1 MKDVVAGGI
10 ETGALSDDADV
21 EAWWAPDADVTGRLA
36 AAIAVACAAVPSVN
50 ARFQAARN
58 RFETLPS
65 VDIGIVVD
73 TAAGWWFRFCAISA
87 THRSRRIRRR
97 LNELRTRVEDGPCAP
112 SIMLTNFGQVAGRY
126 AVLPVPP
133 PLAAVIAAGQ
143 VSLQAVQ
150 REGHVSHHHML
161 PLSLCFDV
169 RACGMGGAAR
179 FLAAMKADLAKP
191 ELPLSRGWHASADKS
206 PAK

>member
-73 TAAGWWFRFCAISA
+73 TARGMVVPVLCDIGHASV
-87 THRSRRIRRR
+87 TEIRRR